1 MLPKQETSLGRG
13 ARGAD
18 SQRVTGPRRMLRR
31 GLTLSGFMVM
41 GSLSGWSLAG
51 HSDSGAFRVAPASLS
66 QGGCRRGGFWEL
78 TGCVAS
84 PFDLSQIL
92 PGAGGL
98 RVLCSLPGPPVV
110 K

>member
-51 HSDSGAFRVAPASLS
+51 HSDAESFLLAHTSLS
-66 QGGCRRGGFWEL
+66 QDEFQQGGFWEIGR
-78 TGCVAS
+78 TCGIS
-84 PFDLSQIL
+84 F
-92 PGAGGL
+92 
-98 RVLCSLPGPPVV
+98 
-110 K
+110 